1 MTMKNQTDLAWV
13 ALQTGKTEFTEGVHL
28 FNGCTVTISKRQ
40 EPYGYVNANGR
51 NATKS
56 ARYWGKFIFPNG
68 VEHCFNEERGG
79 AVARATGFS
88 VKEERALFKSLGD
101 KYVLP
106 YLR

>member
-1 MTMKNQTDLAWV
+1 MNNKTDLAWV

-40 EPYGYVNANGR
+40 EPYGYVNRNGR

-56 ARYWGKFIFPNG
+56 ARYWGKIVFPDG
-68 VEHCFNEERGG
+68 IETAFAEERGG

-88 VKEERALFKSLGD
+88 VKVERPLYKEQGD

-106 YLR
+106 HLR